1 MRRLLA
7 IPMMLL
13 MLLPFAADY
22 LGASTAEASIPAC
35 CRRSG
40 KHQCSMG
47 EGQSS
52 GNHERALRGK
62 CPYSCASAAVIVPAS
77 FAPAAA
83 AAIYSGVLQHPSVSP
98 QTDARRRISYDRARQ
113 KRGPPTLLA

>member
-13 MLLPFAADY
+13 MLLPFAADFS
-22 LGASTAEASIPAC
+22 GASAVEASIPVC
-35 CRRSG
+35 CRRGG

-52 GNHERALRGK
+52 NSHERALRGK

>member
-1 MRRLLA
+1 MRHLLA

-22 LGASTAEASIPAC
+22 LGASAAEANIPAC

-40 KHQCSMG
+40 KHQCSM
-47 EGQSS
+47 EQSS
-52 GNHERALRGK
+52 SSRERVLREK
-62 CPYSCASAAVIVPAS
+62 CHCSYASAAAIVPAS
-77 FAPAAA
+77 FAPAGA
-83 AAIYSGVLQHPSVSP
+83 AAIYAGVLQHPSVSP
-98 QTDARRRISYDRARQ
+98 QTDAQCRISYDRTRQ